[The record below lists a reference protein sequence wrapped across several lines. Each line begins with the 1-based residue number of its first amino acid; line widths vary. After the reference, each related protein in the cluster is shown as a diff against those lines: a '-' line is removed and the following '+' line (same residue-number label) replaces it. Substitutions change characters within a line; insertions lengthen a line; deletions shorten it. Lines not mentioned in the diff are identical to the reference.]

1 MQEKE
6 DGWPKLLDIYFEDNQ
21 TIAYSFEEAITIE
34 KTGMYYLWFVICDE
48 YLSAAT
54 VRGQTTWKNPM
65 GYLPGM
71 MYPHIKFFGV
81 MSLLYMTLAVG
92 WMLLYARHW
101 QVRLAY
107 LYCLDNG
114 TDPKVQ
120 ARLCIPSRTWFA
132 VSTSLLLWMQLS
144 CHMGMDS
151 LMLSGCSLPTEGARR
166 ALWHLCVSLERTAQF
181 TSNFFHFGDSC

>member
-1 MQEKE
+1 MAHLLLIPGWSPCPTLNVIKQEVREMLKLYIPNKHGQMVQEKE

-81 MSLLYMTLAVG
+81 MSLLYMTLSVG

-101 QVRLAY
+101 QV
-107 LYCLDNG
+107 
-114 TDPKVQ
+114 
-120 ARLCIPSRTWFA
+120 
-132 VSTSLLLWMQLS
+132 
-144 CHMGMDS
+144 
-151 LMLSGCSLPTEGARR
+151 
-166 ALWHLCVSLERTAQF
+166 
-181 TSNFFHFGDSC
+181 

>member
-1 MQEKE
+1 MIGEQNPAQRIQAAAYGHEVYSSQSQLAPFVDGATRSFMKTGSSLQEKE

-81 MSLLYMTLAVG
+81 MSLLYMTLAIG

-101 QVRLAY
+101 QVRHA
-107 LYCLDNG
+107 
-114 TDPKVQ
+114 
-120 ARLCIPSRTWFA
+120 
-132 VSTSLLLWMQLS
+132 
-144 CHMGMDS
+144 
-151 LMLSGCSLPTEGARR
+151 
-166 ALWHLCVSLERTAQF
+166 
-181 TSNFFHFGDSC
+181 

>member
-1 MQEKE
+1 MWEQEKE

-101 QVRLAY
+101 QVRHAHLLSMAFHLAIVSPINVCGAMCCWTPDQ
-107 LYCLDNG
+107 LQIWLD
-114 TDPKVQ
+114 VV
-120 ARLCIPSRTWFA
+120 ACISRGHLPSW
-132 VSTSLLLWMQLS
+132 Q
-144 CHMGMDS
+144 
-151 LMLSGCSLPTEGARR
+151 
-166 ALWHLCVSLERTAQF
+166 
-181 TSNFFHFGDSC
+181 

>member
-1 MQEKE
+1 MLKLCVLDLHGQLVQEKE

-81 MSLLYMTLAVG
+81 MSLLYMTLSVG

-101 QVRLAY
+101 QVCFLSDF
-107 LYCLDNG
+107 L
-114 TDPKVQ
+114 T
-120 ARLCIPSRTWFA
+120 RLCNIDLGRHSQ
-132 VSTSLLLWMQLS
+132 LLA
-144 CHMGMDS
+144 C
-151 LMLSGCSLPTEGARR
+151 CA
-166 ALWHLCVSLERTAQF
+166 
-181 TSNFFHFGDSC
+181 